1 LTDSRQQQLNIDQ
14 KQFFQATEILY
25 SAAYSANADVRSR
38 TLTQVSNILYTNA
51 QDSYHERRSL
61 ELQLVATCESTLT
74 SGRTAESGSP
84 DVDSP
89 SGWLAGGEQ

>member
-1 LTDSRQQQLNIDQ
+1 MHKTHITS
-14 KQFFQATEILY
+14 
-25 SAAYSANADVRSR
+25 
-38 TLTQVSNILYTNA
+38 
-51 QDSYHERRSL
+51 ERRSL